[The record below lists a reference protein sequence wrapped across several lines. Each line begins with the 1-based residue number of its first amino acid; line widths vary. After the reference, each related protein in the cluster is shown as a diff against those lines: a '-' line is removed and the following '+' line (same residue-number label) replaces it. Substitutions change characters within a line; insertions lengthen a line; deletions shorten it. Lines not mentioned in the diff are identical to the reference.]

1 METKKH
7 FKLYKSGKQLI
18 TASIATVAISTG
30 LILRGGVVHAAEN
43 QPGSTQYPVI
53 NTTNN
58 QDKENVKQDNSLANT
73 NENGS
78 TKENN
83 GQANALSQLNKVNN
97 NAAPQADNAAPQA
110 DNATPQADNA
120 TPQADNATPQADNA
134 AANDYNHSDNGNYGY
149 IDSAT
154 INNNQLHVVG
164 WSATNQAVNKD
175 TSRYVIAYD
184 NTTNSE
190 LGRVQVTNP
199 VARPDVKKAYNV
211 YDAQNSGFD
220 VNVSLNFDK
229 MNSYLDEIRIISR
242 YSGVPDGNSDY
253 VDYVSQPVVLDKN
266 NYAYLDN
273 FNVNNGILHV
283 SGWNATNNAI
293 KRPKHFVIL
302 YDRTTNREVARQRVI
317 TGIERPDVE
326 RAYPQVVNADIS
338 GFAADFDVTNLNIN
352 DEYQIL
358 SRYSN
363 RDNGEGSYVTYWSFN
378 PQRLAPTTHFNK
390 GYLDNFNISKAGQV
404 AVRGWQATNLS
415 NIQSNRFVILFD
427 NTTNRQV
434 ASVKI
439 SGTDRPDVEKAYSQV
454 LNAAKSGYDV
464 TFDLNQSQIAQLLP
478 NHSYRIVS
486 RYSADANGNGDN
498 KQYTDIWS
506 APIVLDKTASYIE
519 GISLNSNKL
528 NVKGWM
534 ASDASATQTNPY
546 VIVLNNGKEVARQK
560 LTLTARPDVARVYPD
575 IYNSSVS
582 GFNTTIN
589 LTVPELNQLTGNMQ
603 VLLRYSAAS
612 DGNPTRNG
620 DTTDQYS
627 KSYATNGGN
636 FDFVQVDNNQVE
648 FYGWHASDQ
657 ATDKPYQWIIVLANG
672 KEVGRQLIASTTY
685 GLVSYNRPDV
695 YNVNPAISDSSTSGF
710 QGIIT
715 LNSSIKNVPVQ
726 LVHRFS
732 DDGQNGEGN
741 RVDFWS
747 EVMPVASTFQK
758 GSDQVMKN
766 LVTKPQGNQINIY
779 NGNTVVKT
787 LGPGT
792 WENMAFAHDSSAINN
807 INGYLSYT
815 GWYRPYGTSQDGK
828 TWYQT
833 TAADWR
839 PLLMHIWPSKDVQAQ
854 FIKYFVKNGY
864 ENANY
869 GLTEASVANLNKD
882 TDATVLNT
890 AAQNLRYVIEQS
902 IATNKGTDKL
912 ANDINGFAA
921 TVPELSA
928 SSELPDPSGYGQV
941 IFVNNDNTSYA
952 NSKYRLMNRTV
963 NNQTGND
970 NSDNSPEFLMGVDID
985 NSNPVVQAENLNWE
999 YFLLNYGKLMG
1010 YNQDGNFDGFRID
1023 AADHIDADVLDQM
1036 GQLMND
1042 MYHMKGNPQNANN
1055 HLTYNEG
1062 YRGGAVR
1069 MLNKKG
1075 NPQLYLDSWIFS
1087 TLENVLGRANNRDDI
1102 SHLITD
1108 SIVNRQNDVTENEA
1122 TPNWS
1127 FVTNH
1132 DQRNNLINGLINKDH
1147 PGMGY
1152 KAEYDNQAWQEFYA
1166 DQKKTDKQ
1174 YAQYNVPAQYAILLS
1189 NKDTVPQIYYG
1200 DLYNE
1205 TAQYMQE
1212 KSIYYDAITTL
1223 MKARKQFVSG
1233 GQTMTKLSDN
1243 LIASVRYGKGVAN
1256 ANSEGTDSLSRTSG
1270 MAVIVGNNPQMA
1282 EQTISINMGRAHA
1295 NEQYRNLLDTADNG
1309 LTYNTDGAE
1318 NPETLTT
1325 DDNGILKVTVKGYSN
1340 PYVSGYLGVW
1350 VPVVSGNQ
1358 DVTTNAA
1365 TVSADSNKIFESN
1378 AALDSHMIYESF
1390 SMYQPTS
1397 TSTENHAY
1405 NIIAQNA
1412 ELFNNL
1418 GITDFWMAP
1427 AYTPAGGS
1435 LYNEGYAVADR
1446 YNLGTN
1452 ANPTKYGS
1460 GEELA
1465 NAIAALHSAGLK
1477 VQEDIVMNQMMGFP
1491 TQEAVTVTRASDRGV
1506 QTDVNGK
1513 TYANQMY
1520 FAYTTGGGNGQETY
1534 GGKYLSELQSKY
1546 PDLFTTKAI
1555 STGVAP
1561 DPTTHIT
1568 KWSAKYENGT
1578 LLQNIGIGLAVKLPN
1593 GEYAYLRSSDNKS
1606 FNTLLP
1612 SEISGL

>member
-1 METKKH
+1 MAKEHK
-7 FKLYKSGKQLI
+7 KLYKAGKNWVVATLI
-18 TASIATVAISTG
+18 ATTITLLGGIGAYTAHADTTIENTQSIQAEGSNQSSQNNNSNNSVVLNQPVTTQSNSTVKNSQPVQNTPTTTPAAKDNQGKTTPVNPATPTTPVAPAAKDNQSKTTPVNPAEPNNQTSTSNNEAASILEKST
-30 LILRGGVVHAAEN
+30 
-43 QPGSTQYPVI
+43 P
-53 NTTNN
+53 NTFKNI
-58 QDKENVKQDNSLANT
+58 
-73 NENGS
+73 NGS
-78 TKENN
+78 TYYYDE
-83 GQANALSQLNKVNN
+83 
-97 NAAPQADNAAPQA
+97 
-110 DNATPQADNA
+110 
-120 TPQADNATPQADNA
+120 
-134 AANDYNHSDNGNYGY
+134 NGNLYRNQFYSNWGRTY
-149 IDSAT
+149 YFDNDGARWD
-154 INNNQLHVVG
+154 NRYMVRWGRAYYFGNDGALLQNQLR
-164 WSATNQAVNKD
+164 S
-175 TSRYVIAYD
+175 I
-184 NTTNSE
+184 
-190 LGRVQVTNP
+190 
-199 VARPDVKKAYNV
+199 
-211 YDAQNSGFD
+211 
-220 VNVSLNFDK
+220 
-229 MNSYLDEIRIISR
+229 
-242 YSGVPDGNSDY
+242 
-253 VDYVSQPVVLDKN
+253 
-266 NYAYLDN
+266 
-273 FNVNNGILHV
+273 NGINYWIN
-283 SGWNATNNAI
+283 SQG
-293 KRPKHFVIL
+293 VIPLRNQFLTANENQL
-302 YDRTTNREVARQRVI
+302 Y
-317 TGIERPDVE
+317 
-326 RAYPQVVNADIS
+326 Y
-338 GFAADFDVTNLNIN
+338 FD
-352 DEYQIL
+352 
-358 SRYSN
+358 
-363 RDNGEGSYVTYWSFN
+363 
-378 PQRLAPTTHFNK
+378 
-390 GYLDNFNISKAGQV
+390 
-404 AVRGWQATNLS
+404 
-415 NIQSNRFVILFD
+415 
-427 NTTNRQV
+427 
-434 ASVKI
+434 
-439 SGTDRPDVEKAYSQV
+439 
-454 LNAAKSGYDV
+454 
-464 TFDLNQSQIAQLLP
+464 
-478 NHSYRIVS
+478 
-486 RYSADANGNGDN
+486 GNGDLVVN
-498 KQYTDIWS
+498 KFYHNWGHTYYFGPDGARYTDQFLNKDGK
-506 APIVLDKTASYIE
+506 VYYFDNQ
-519 GISLNSNKL
+519 GIMYQDQYYKNWGHTYYYGNDGAL
-528 NVKGWM
+528 VKGLQAINGKIYDFDNDGIM
-534 ASDASATQTNPY
+534 QTN
-546 VIVLNNGKEVARQK
+546 
-560 LTLTARPDVARVYPD
+560 
-575 IYNSSVS
+575 
-582 GFNTTIN
+582 
-589 LTVPELNQLTGNMQ
+589 
-603 VLLRYSAAS
+603 
-612 DGNPTRNG
+612 
-620 DTTDQYS
+620 
-627 KSYATNGGN
+627 
-636 FDFVQVDNNQVE
+636 
-648 FYGWHASDQ
+648 
-657 ATDKPYQWIIVLANG
+657 
-672 KEVGRQLIASTTY
+672 
-685 GLVSYNRPDV
+685 
-695 YNVNPAISDSSTSGF
+695 
-710 QGIIT
+710 
-715 LNSSIKNVPVQ
+715 
-726 LVHRFS
+726 
-732 DDGQNGEGN
+732 
-741 RVDFWS
+741 
-747 EVMPVASTFQK
+747 
-758 GSDQVMKN
+758 MKN
-766 LVTKPQGNQINIY
+766 LVAKPQGNQLNIY
-779 NGNTVVKT
+779 NGNTVLKT

-792 WENMAFAHDSSAINN
+792 WENMAFAQDSSAINN

-833 TAADWR
+833 TAMDWR
-839 PLLMHIWPSKDVQAQ
+839 PLLMYTWPSKDVQAQ
-854 FIKYFVKNGY
+854 FIKYFVNHGY

-869 GLTEASVANLNKD
+869 GLTKVSVANLNED

-902 IATNKGTDKL
+902 IATNKGTGKL

-928 SSELPDPSGYGQV
+928 SSELSLQSMPNYKPDESGTVDSDQV
-941 IFVNNDNTSYA
+941 IFVNNDSKDQRRGNTSYA
-952 NSKYRLMNRTV
+952 DSKYRLMNRTI

-970 NSDNSPEFLMGVDID
+970 NSDNSPELLVGNDID

-1023 AADHIDADVLDQM
+1023 AADNINADVLDQM

-1055 HLTYNEG
+1055 HLSYNEG
-1062 YRGGAVR
+1062 YHSGAAQ
-1069 MLNKKG
+1069 MLNEKG
-1075 NPQLYLDSWIFS
+1075 NPQLYMDSGEFY
-1087 TLENVLGRANNRDDI
+1087 TLENVLGRANNRDNI
-1102 SHLITD
+1102 SDLVTN

-1132 DQRNNLINGLINKDH
+1132 DQRKNLINRLIIKDH
-1147 PGMGY
+1147 PGIAYIMGSAY
-1152 KAEYDNQAWQEFYA
+1152 KAEYANQAWQEFYA

-1205 TAQYMQE
+1205 TAQYMQG

-1295 NEQYRNLLDTADNG
+1295 NEQYRNLLDTTDNG
-1309 LTYNTDGAE
+1309 LTYNADGAE

-1378 AALDSHMIYESF
+1378 AALDSHMIYEDF
-1390 SMYQPTS
+1390 SLYQPEP

-1427 AYTPAGGS
+1427 AYTPFGMS
-1435 LYNEGYAVADR
+1435 RYNEGYSMTDR

-1477 VQEDIVMNQMMGFP
+1477 VQEDIVMNQMIGFSG
-1491 TQEAVTVTRASDRGV
+1491 QEAVTVTRTNDRGM
-1506 QTDVNGK
+1506 QINVNGK
-1513 TYANQMY
+1513 TYANQIY

-1546 PDLFTTKAI
+1546 PDLFTTRAI

-1578 LLQNIGIGLAVKLPN
+1578 SLQNIGIGLAVKLPN

-1612 SEISGL
+1612 SEISVKL

>member
-1 METKKH
+1 MAKEHK
-7 FKLYKSGKQLI
+7 KLYKAGKNWVVATLI
-18 TASIATVAISTG
+18 ATTITLLGGIGAYTAHADTAIENTQSIQAEGTNQSSQNNNSNNSVVLNQPVTTQSNSTVKNSQPVQNTPTTTPAAKDNQGKTTPVNPATPTTPVAPAAKGDQGKTTPVNPAEPNNQTSTSNNEAASIPEKST
-30 LILRGGVVHAAEN
+30 
-43 QPGSTQYPVI
+43 P
-53 NTTNN
+53 NTFKNI
-58 QDKENVKQDNSLANT
+58 
-73 NENGS
+73 NGS
-78 TKENN
+78 TYYYDE
-83 GQANALSQLNKVNN
+83 
-97 NAAPQADNAAPQA
+97 
-110 DNATPQADNA
+110 
-120 TPQADNATPQADNA
+120 
-134 AANDYNHSDNGNYGY
+134 NGNLYRNQFYSNWGRTY
-149 IDSAT
+149 YFDNDGARWD
-154 INNNQLHVVG
+154 NRYMVRWGRAYYFGNDGALLQNQLR
-164 WSATNQAVNKD
+164 S
-175 TSRYVIAYD
+175 I
-184 NTTNSE
+184 
-190 LGRVQVTNP
+190 
-199 VARPDVKKAYNV
+199 
-211 YDAQNSGFD
+211 
-220 VNVSLNFDK
+220 
-229 MNSYLDEIRIISR
+229 
-242 YSGVPDGNSDY
+242 
-253 VDYVSQPVVLDKN
+253 
-266 NYAYLDN
+266 
-273 FNVNNGILHV
+273 NGINYWIN
-283 SGWNATNNAI
+283 SQG
-293 KRPKHFVIL
+293 VIPLRNQFLTANENQL
-302 YDRTTNREVARQRVI
+302 Y
-317 TGIERPDVE
+317 
-326 RAYPQVVNADIS
+326 Y
-338 GFAADFDVTNLNIN
+338 FD
-352 DEYQIL
+352 
-358 SRYSN
+358 
-363 RDNGEGSYVTYWSFN
+363 
-378 PQRLAPTTHFNK
+378 
-390 GYLDNFNISKAGQV
+390 
-404 AVRGWQATNLS
+404 
-415 NIQSNRFVILFD
+415 
-427 NTTNRQV
+427 
-434 ASVKI
+434 
-439 SGTDRPDVEKAYSQV
+439 
-454 LNAAKSGYDV
+454 
-464 TFDLNQSQIAQLLP
+464 
-478 NHSYRIVS
+478 
-486 RYSADANGNGDN
+486 GNGDLVVN
-498 KQYTDIWS
+498 KFYHNWGHTYYFGPDGARYTDQFLNKDGK
-506 APIVLDKTASYIE
+506 VYYFDNQ
-519 GISLNSNKL
+519 GIMYQDQYYKNWGHTYYYGNDGAL
-528 NVKGWM
+528 VKGLQAINGKIYDFDNDGIM
-534 ASDASATQTNPY
+534 QTN
-546 VIVLNNGKEVARQK
+546 
-560 LTLTARPDVARVYPD
+560 
-575 IYNSSVS
+575 
-582 GFNTTIN
+582 
-589 LTVPELNQLTGNMQ
+589 
-603 VLLRYSAAS
+603 
-612 DGNPTRNG
+612 
-620 DTTDQYS
+620 
-627 KSYATNGGN
+627 
-636 FDFVQVDNNQVE
+636 
-648 FYGWHASDQ
+648 
-657 ATDKPYQWIIVLANG
+657 
-672 KEVGRQLIASTTY
+672 
-685 GLVSYNRPDV
+685 
-695 YNVNPAISDSSTSGF
+695 
-710 QGIIT
+710 
-715 LNSSIKNVPVQ
+715 
-726 LVHRFS
+726 
-732 DDGQNGEGN
+732 
-741 RVDFWS
+741 
-747 EVMPVASTFQK
+747 
-758 GSDQVMKN
+758 MKN
-766 LVTKPQGNQINIY
+766 LVAKPQGNQLNIY
-779 NGNTVVKT
+779 NGNTVLKT

-792 WENMAFAHDSSAINN
+792 WENMAFAQDSSAINN

-833 TAADWR
+833 TAMDWR
-839 PLLMHIWPSKDVQAQ
+839 PLLMYTWPSKDVQAQ
-854 FIKYFVKNGY
+854 FIKYFVNHGY

-869 GLTEASVANLNKD
+869 GLTKVSVANLNKD

-902 IATNKGTDKL
+902 IATNKGTGKL

-928 SSELPDPSGYGQV
+928 SSELSLQSMPNYKPDESGTVDSDQV
-941 IFVNNDNTSYA
+941 IFVNNDSKDQRRGNTSYA
-952 NSKYRLMNRTV
+952 DSKYRLMNRTI

-970 NSDNSPEFLMGVDID
+970 NSDNSPELLVGNDID
-985 NSNPVVQAENLNWE
+985 NSNPVVQAENFNWE

-1023 AADHIDADVLDQM
+1023 AADNINADVLDQM

-1055 HLTYNEG
+1055 HLSYNEG
-1062 YRGGAVR
+1062 YHSGAAQ
-1069 MLNKKG
+1069 MLNEKG
-1075 NPQLYLDSWIFS
+1075 NPQLYMDSGEFY
-1087 TLENVLGRANNRDDI
+1087 TLENVLGRANNRDNI
-1102 SHLITD
+1102 SDLVTN

-1132 DQRNNLINGLINKDH
+1132 DQRKNLINRLIIKDH
-1147 PGMGY
+1147 PGIAYIMGSAY
-1152 KAEYDNQAWQEFYA
+1152 KAEYANQAWQEFYA

-1205 TAQYMQE
+1205 TAQYMQG

-1295 NEQYRNLLDTADNG
+1295 NEQYRNLLDTTDNG
-1309 LTYNTDGAE
+1309 LTYNADGAE

-1378 AALDSHMIYESF
+1378 AALDSHMIYEDF
-1390 SMYQPTS
+1390 SLYQPEP

-1427 AYTPAGGS
+1427 AYTPFGMS
-1435 LYNEGYAVADR
+1435 RYNEGYSMTDR

-1477 VQEDIVMNQMMGFP
+1477 VQEDIVMNQMIGFSG
-1491 TQEAVTVTRASDRGV
+1491 QEAVTVTRTNDRGM
-1506 QTDVNGK
+1506 QIYVNGK
-1513 TYANQMY
+1513 TYANQIY

-1546 PDLFTTKAI
+1546 PNLFTTRAI

-1578 LLQNIGIGLAVKLPN
+1578 SLQNIGIGLAVKLPN

-1612 SEISGL
+1612 SEISVKL

>member
-1 METKKH
+1 MAKEHK
-7 FKLYKSGKQLI
+7 KLYKAGKNWVVATLI
-18 TASIATVAISTG
+18 ATTITLLGGIGAYTAHADTAIENTQSIQAEGTNQSSQNNNSNNSVVLNQPVTTQSNSTVKNSQPVQNTPTTTPAAKDNQGKTTPVNPATPTTPVAPAAKDNQSKTTPVNPATPTTPVAPAAKGDQGKTTPVNPAEPNNQTSTSNNEAASIPEKST
-30 LILRGGVVHAAEN
+30 
-43 QPGSTQYPVI
+43 P
-53 NTTNN
+53 NTFKNI
-58 QDKENVKQDNSLANT
+58 
-73 NENGS
+73 NGS
-78 TKENN
+78 TYYYDE
-83 GQANALSQLNKVNN
+83 
-97 NAAPQADNAAPQA
+97 
-110 DNATPQADNA
+110 
-120 TPQADNATPQADNA
+120 
-134 AANDYNHSDNGNYGY
+134 NGNLYRNQFYSNWGRTY
-149 IDSAT
+149 YFDNDGARWD
-154 INNNQLHVVG
+154 NRYMVRWGRAYYFGNDGALLQNQLR
-164 WSATNQAVNKD
+164 S
-175 TSRYVIAYD
+175 I
-184 NTTNSE
+184 
-190 LGRVQVTNP
+190 
-199 VARPDVKKAYNV
+199 
-211 YDAQNSGFD
+211 
-220 VNVSLNFDK
+220 
-229 MNSYLDEIRIISR
+229 
-242 YSGVPDGNSDY
+242 
-253 VDYVSQPVVLDKN
+253 
-266 NYAYLDN
+266 
-273 FNVNNGILHV
+273 NGINYWIN
-283 SGWNATNNAI
+283 SQG
-293 KRPKHFVIL
+293 VIPLRNQFLTANENQL
-302 YDRTTNREVARQRVI
+302 Y
-317 TGIERPDVE
+317 
-326 RAYPQVVNADIS
+326 Y
-338 GFAADFDVTNLNIN
+338 FD
-352 DEYQIL
+352 
-358 SRYSN
+358 
-363 RDNGEGSYVTYWSFN
+363 
-378 PQRLAPTTHFNK
+378 
-390 GYLDNFNISKAGQV
+390 
-404 AVRGWQATNLS
+404 
-415 NIQSNRFVILFD
+415 
-427 NTTNRQV
+427 
-434 ASVKI
+434 
-439 SGTDRPDVEKAYSQV
+439 
-454 LNAAKSGYDV
+454 
-464 TFDLNQSQIAQLLP
+464 
-478 NHSYRIVS
+478 
-486 RYSADANGNGDN
+486 GNGDLVVN
-498 KQYTDIWS
+498 KFYHNWGHTYYFGPDGARYTDQFLNKDGK
-506 APIVLDKTASYIE
+506 VYYFDNQ
-519 GISLNSNKL
+519 GIMYQDQYYKNWGYTYYFGPDGARYTDQFLNKDGKVYYFDNQGIMYQDQYYKNWGHTYYYGNDGAL
-528 NVKGWM
+528 VKGLQAINGKIYDFDNDGIM
-534 ASDASATQTNPY
+534 QTN
-546 VIVLNNGKEVARQK
+546 
-560 LTLTARPDVARVYPD
+560 
-575 IYNSSVS
+575 
-582 GFNTTIN
+582 
-589 LTVPELNQLTGNMQ
+589 
-603 VLLRYSAAS
+603 
-612 DGNPTRNG
+612 
-620 DTTDQYS
+620 
-627 KSYATNGGN
+627 
-636 FDFVQVDNNQVE
+636 
-648 FYGWHASDQ
+648 
-657 ATDKPYQWIIVLANG
+657 
-672 KEVGRQLIASTTY
+672 
-685 GLVSYNRPDV
+685 
-695 YNVNPAISDSSTSGF
+695 
-710 QGIIT
+710 
-715 LNSSIKNVPVQ
+715 
-726 LVHRFS
+726 
-732 DDGQNGEGN
+732 
-741 RVDFWS
+741 
-747 EVMPVASTFQK
+747 
-758 GSDQVMKN
+758 MKN
-766 LVTKPQGNQINIY
+766 LVAKPQGNQLNIY
-779 NGNTVVKT
+779 NGNTVLKT

-792 WENMAFAHDSSAINN
+792 WENMAFAQDSSAINN

-833 TAADWR
+833 TAMDWR
-839 PLLMHIWPSKDVQAQ
+839 PLLMYTWPSKDVQAQ
-854 FIKYFVKNGY
+854 FIKYFVNHGY

-869 GLTEASVANLNKD
+869 GLTKVSVANLNKD

-902 IATNKGTDKL
+902 IATNKGTGKL

-928 SSELPDPSGYGQV
+928 SSELSLQSMPNYKPDESGTVDSDQV
-941 IFVNNDNTSYA
+941 IFVNNDSKDQRRGNTSYA
-952 NSKYRLMNRTV
+952 DSKYRLMNRTI

-970 NSDNSPEFLMGVDID
+970 NSDNSPELLVGNDID

-1023 AADHIDADVLDQM
+1023 AADNINADVLDQM

-1055 HLTYNEG
+1055 HLSYNEG
-1062 YRGGAVR
+1062 YHSGAAQ
-1069 MLNKKG
+1069 MLNEKG
-1075 NPQLYLDSWIFS
+1075 NPQLYMDSGEFY
-1087 TLENVLGRANNRDDI
+1087 TLENVLGRANNRDNI
-1102 SHLITD
+1102 SDLVTN

-1132 DQRNNLINGLINKDH
+1132 DQRKNLINRLIIKDH
-1147 PGMGY
+1147 PGIAYIMGSAY
-1152 KAEYDNQAWQEFYA
+1152 KAEYANQAWQEFYA

-1205 TAQYMQE
+1205 TAQYMQG

-1295 NEQYRNLLDTADNG
+1295 NEQYRNLLDTTDNG
-1309 LTYNTDGAE
+1309 LTYNADGAE

-1378 AALDSHMIYESF
+1378 AALDSHMIYEDF
-1390 SMYQPTS
+1390 SLYQPEP

-1427 AYTPAGGS
+1427 AYTPFGMS
-1435 LYNEGYAVADR
+1435 RYNEGYSMTDR

-1477 VQEDIVMNQMMGFP
+1477 VQEDIVMNQMIGFSG
-1491 TQEAVTVTRASDRGV
+1491 QEAVTVTRTNDRGM
-1506 QTDVNGK
+1506 QIYVNGK
-1513 TYANQMY
+1513 TYANQIY

-1546 PDLFTTKAI
+1546 PNLFTTRAI

-1578 LLQNIGIGLAVKLPN
+1578 SLQNIGIGLAVKLPN

-1612 SEISGL
+1612 SEISVKL

>member
-1 METKKH
+1 MAKEHK
-7 FKLYKSGKQLI
+7 KLYKAGKNWVVATLI
-18 TASIATVAISTG
+18 ATTITLLGGIGAYTAHADTAIENTQSIQAEGSNQSSQNNNSNNSVVLNQPVTTQSNSTVKNSQPVQNTPTTTPAAKDNQGKTTPVNPATPTTPVAPAAKGDQGKTTPVNPAEPNNQTSTSNNEAASIPEKST
-30 LILRGGVVHAAEN
+30 
-43 QPGSTQYPVI
+43 P
-53 NTTNN
+53 NTFKNI
-58 QDKENVKQDNSLANT
+58 
-73 NENGS
+73 NGS
-78 TKENN
+78 TYYYDE
-83 GQANALSQLNKVNN
+83 
-97 NAAPQADNAAPQA
+97 
-110 DNATPQADNA
+110 
-120 TPQADNATPQADNA
+120 
-134 AANDYNHSDNGNYGY
+134 NGNLYRNQFYSNWGRTY
-149 IDSAT
+149 YFDNDGARWD
-154 INNNQLHVVG
+154 NRYMVRWGRAYYFGNDGALLQNQLR
-164 WSATNQAVNKD
+164 S
-175 TSRYVIAYD
+175 I
-184 NTTNSE
+184 
-190 LGRVQVTNP
+190 
-199 VARPDVKKAYNV
+199 
-211 YDAQNSGFD
+211 
-220 VNVSLNFDK
+220 
-229 MNSYLDEIRIISR
+229 
-242 YSGVPDGNSDY
+242 
-253 VDYVSQPVVLDKN
+253 
-266 NYAYLDN
+266 
-273 FNVNNGILHV
+273 NGINYWIN
-283 SGWNATNNAI
+283 SQG
-293 KRPKHFVIL
+293 VIPLRNQFLTANENQL
-302 YDRTTNREVARQRVI
+302 Y
-317 TGIERPDVE
+317 
-326 RAYPQVVNADIS
+326 Y
-338 GFAADFDVTNLNIN
+338 FD
-352 DEYQIL
+352 
-358 SRYSN
+358 
-363 RDNGEGSYVTYWSFN
+363 
-378 PQRLAPTTHFNK
+378 
-390 GYLDNFNISKAGQV
+390 
-404 AVRGWQATNLS
+404 
-415 NIQSNRFVILFD
+415 
-427 NTTNRQV
+427 
-434 ASVKI
+434 
-439 SGTDRPDVEKAYSQV
+439 
-454 LNAAKSGYDV
+454 
-464 TFDLNQSQIAQLLP
+464 
-478 NHSYRIVS
+478 
-486 RYSADANGNGDN
+486 GNGDLVVN
-498 KQYTDIWS
+498 KFYHNWGHTYYFGPDGARYTDQFLNKDGK
-506 APIVLDKTASYIE
+506 VYYFDNQ
-519 GISLNSNKL
+519 GIMYQDQYYKNWGHTYYYGNDGAL
-528 NVKGWM
+528 VKGLQAINGKIYDFDNDGIM
-534 ASDASATQTNPY
+534 QTN
-546 VIVLNNGKEVARQK
+546 
-560 LTLTARPDVARVYPD
+560 
-575 IYNSSVS
+575 
-582 GFNTTIN
+582 
-589 LTVPELNQLTGNMQ
+589 
-603 VLLRYSAAS
+603 
-612 DGNPTRNG
+612 
-620 DTTDQYS
+620 
-627 KSYATNGGN
+627 
-636 FDFVQVDNNQVE
+636 
-648 FYGWHASDQ
+648 
-657 ATDKPYQWIIVLANG
+657 
-672 KEVGRQLIASTTY
+672 
-685 GLVSYNRPDV
+685 
-695 YNVNPAISDSSTSGF
+695 
-710 QGIIT
+710 
-715 LNSSIKNVPVQ
+715 
-726 LVHRFS
+726 
-732 DDGQNGEGN
+732 
-741 RVDFWS
+741 
-747 EVMPVASTFQK
+747 
-758 GSDQVMKN
+758 MKN
-766 LVTKPQGNQINIY
+766 LVAKPQGNQLNIY
-779 NGNTVVKT
+779 NGNTVLKT

-792 WENMAFAHDSSAINN
+792 WENMAFAQDSSAINN

-833 TAADWR
+833 TAMDWR
-839 PLLMHIWPSKDVQAQ
+839 PLLMYTWPSKDVQAQ
-854 FIKYFVKNGY
+854 FIKYFVNHGY

-869 GLTEASVANLNKD
+869 GLTKVSVANLNKD

-902 IATNKGTDKL
+902 IATNKGTGKL

-928 SSELPDPSGYGQV
+928 SSELSLQSMPNYKPDESGTVDSDQV
-941 IFVNNDNTSYA
+941 IFVNNDSKDQRRGNTSYA
-952 NSKYRLMNRTV
+952 DSKYRLMNRTI

-970 NSDNSPEFLMGVDID
+970 NSDNSPELLVGNDID

-1023 AADHIDADVLDQM
+1023 AADNINADVLDQM

-1055 HLTYNEG
+1055 HLSYNEG
-1062 YRGGAVR
+1062 YHSGAAQ
-1069 MLNKKG
+1069 MLNEKG
-1075 NPQLYLDSWIFS
+1075 NPQLYMDSGEFY
-1087 TLENVLGRANNRDDI
+1087 TLENVLGRANNRDNI
-1102 SHLITD
+1102 SDLVTN

-1132 DQRNNLINGLINKDH
+1132 DQRKNLINRLIIKDH
-1147 PGMGY
+1147 PGIAYIMGSAY
-1152 KAEYDNQAWQEFYA
+1152 KAEYANQAWQEFYA

-1205 TAQYMQE
+1205 TAQYMQG

-1295 NEQYRNLLDTADNG
+1295 NEQYRNLLDTTDNG
-1309 LTYNTDGAE
+1309 LTYNADGAE

-1378 AALDSHMIYESF
+1378 AALDSHMIYEDF
-1390 SMYQPTS
+1390 SLYQPEP

-1427 AYTPAGGS
+1427 AYTPFGMS
-1435 LYNEGYAVADR
+1435 RYNEGYSMTDR

-1477 VQEDIVMNQMMGFP
+1477 VQEDIVMNQMIGFSG
-1491 TQEAVTVTRASDRGV
+1491 QEAVTVTRTNDRGM
-1506 QTDVNGK
+1506 QIYVNGK
-1513 TYANQMY
+1513 TYANQIY

-1546 PDLFTTKAI
+1546 PNLFTTRAI

-1578 LLQNIGIGLAVKLPN
+1578 SLQNIGIGLAVKLPN

-1606 FNTLLP
+1606 FNTTLP
-1612 SEISGL
+1612 ETMSSADYYANIEDD

>member
-1 METKKH
+1 MAKEHK
-7 FKLYKSGKQLI
+7 KLYKAGKNWVVATLI
-18 TASIATVAISTG
+18 ATTITLLGGIGAYTAHADTTIENTQSIQAEGSNQSSQNNNSNNSVVLNQPVTTQSNSTVKNSQPVQNTPTTTPAAKDNQGKTTPVNPATPVAPAAKDNQSKTTPVNPATPTTPVAPAAKGNQGKTTPVNPAEPNNQTSTSNNEAASIPEKST
-30 LILRGGVVHAAEN
+30 
-43 QPGSTQYPVI
+43 P
-53 NTTNN
+53 NTFKNI
-58 QDKENVKQDNSLANT
+58 
-73 NENGS
+73 NGS
-78 TKENN
+78 TYYYDE
-83 GQANALSQLNKVNN
+83 
-97 NAAPQADNAAPQA
+97 
-110 DNATPQADNA
+110 
-120 TPQADNATPQADNA
+120 
-134 AANDYNHSDNGNYGY
+134 NGNLYRNQFYSNWGRTY
-149 IDSAT
+149 YFDNDGARWD
-154 INNNQLHVVG
+154 NRYMVRWGRAYYFGNDGALLQNQLR
-164 WSATNQAVNKD
+164 S
-175 TSRYVIAYD
+175 I
-184 NTTNSE
+184 
-190 LGRVQVTNP
+190 
-199 VARPDVKKAYNV
+199 
-211 YDAQNSGFD
+211 
-220 VNVSLNFDK
+220 
-229 MNSYLDEIRIISR
+229 
-242 YSGVPDGNSDY
+242 
-253 VDYVSQPVVLDKN
+253 
-266 NYAYLDN
+266 
-273 FNVNNGILHV
+273 NGINYWIN
-283 SGWNATNNAI
+283 SQG
-293 KRPKHFVIL
+293 VIPL
-302 YDRTTNREVARQRVI
+302 R
-317 TGIERPDVE
+317 
-326 RAYPQVVNADIS
+326 
-338 GFAADFDVTNLNIN
+338 
-352 DEYQIL
+352 
-358 SRYSN
+358 
-363 RDNGEGSYVTYWSFN
+363 
-378 PQRLAPTTHFNK
+378 
-390 GYLDNFNISKAGQV
+390 
-404 AVRGWQATNLS
+404 
-415 NIQSNRFVILFD
+415 
-427 NTTNRQV
+427 
-434 ASVKI
+434 
-439 SGTDRPDVEKAYSQV
+439 
-454 LNAAKSGYDV
+454 
-464 TFDLNQSQIAQLLP
+464 NQ
-478 NHSYRIVS
+478 
-486 RYSADANGNGDN
+486 
-498 KQYTDIWS
+498 
-506 APIVLDKTASYIE
+506 
-519 GISLNSNKL
+519 
-528 NVKGWM
+528 
-534 ASDASATQTNPY
+534 
-546 VIVLNNGKEVARQK
+546 
-560 LTLTARPDVARVYPD
+560 
-575 IYNSSVS
+575 
-582 GFNTTIN
+582 F
-589 LTVPELNQLTGNMQ
+589 LTVNENQL
-603 VLLRYSAAS
+603 YYF
-612 DGNPTRNG
+612 DRNG
-620 DTTDQYS
+620 DLVVNKFYHNWGHTYYFGPDGARYTDQFLNKDGKVYYFDNQGIMYQDQYY
-627 KSYATNGGN
+627 KNWGHTYYFGPDGARYTDQFLNKDGKVYYFDNQGIMYQDQYYKNWGHTYYYGN
-636 FDFVQVDNNQVE
+636 DGALVK
-648 FYGWHASDQ
+648 GLQ
-657 ATDKPYQWIIVLANG
+657 AING
-672 KEVGRQLIASTTY
+672 KIY
-685 GLVSYNRPDV
+685 DFDND
-695 YNVNPAISDSSTSGF
+695 
-710 QGIIT
+710 GIMQT
-715 LNSSIKNVPVQ
+715 N
-726 LVHRFS
+726 
-732 DDGQNGEGN
+732 
-741 RVDFWS
+741 
-747 EVMPVASTFQK
+747 
-758 GSDQVMKN
+758 MKN
-766 LVTKPQGNQINIY
+766 LVAKPQGNQLNIY
-779 NGNTVVKT
+779 NGNTVLKT

-792 WENMAFAHDSSAINN
+792 WENMAFAQDSSAINN

-833 TAADWR
+833 TAMDWR
-839 PLLMHIWPSKDVQAQ
+839 PLLMYTWPSKDVQAQ
-854 FIKYFVKNGY
+854 FIKYFVNHGY

-869 GLTEASVANLNKD
+869 GLTKVSVANLNKD

-902 IATNKGTDKL
+902 IATNKGTGKL

-928 SSELPDPSGYGQV
+928 SSELSLQSMPNYKPDESGTVDSDQV
-941 IFVNNDNTSYA
+941 IFVNNDSKDQRRGNTSYA
-952 NSKYRLMNRTV
+952 DSKYRLMNRTI

-970 NSDNSPEFLMGVDID
+970 NSDNSPELLVGNDID

-1023 AADHIDADVLDQM
+1023 AADNINADVLDQM

-1055 HLTYNEG
+1055 HLSYNEG
-1062 YRGGAVR
+1062 YHSGAAQ
-1069 MLNKKG
+1069 MLNEKG
-1075 NPQLYLDSWIFS
+1075 NPQLYIDSGEFY
-1087 TLENVLGRANNRDDI
+1087 TLENVLGRANNRDTI
-1102 SHLITD
+1102 SDLVTN

-1132 DQRNNLINGLINKDH
+1132 DQRKNLINRLIIKDH
-1147 PGMGY
+1147 PGIAYIMGSAY
-1152 KAEYDNQAWQEFYA
+1152 KAEYANQAWQEFYA

-1205 TAQYMQE
+1205 TAQYMQG

-1295 NEQYRNLLDTADNG
+1295 NEQYRNLLDTTDNG
-1309 LTYNTDGAE
+1309 LTYNADGAE

-1378 AALDSHMIYESF
+1378 AALDSHMIYEDF
-1390 SMYQPTS
+1390 SLYQPEP

-1427 AYTPAGGS
+1427 AYTPFGMS
-1435 LYNEGYAVADR
+1435 RYNEGYSMTDR

-1477 VQEDIVMNQMMGFP
+1477 VQEDIVMNQMIGFSG
-1491 TQEAVTVTRASDRGV
+1491 QEAVTVTRTDDRGM
-1506 QTDVNGK
+1506 QIYVNGK
-1513 TYANQMY
+1513 TYANQIY

-1578 LLQNIGIGLAVKLPN
+1578 SLQNIGIGLAVKLPN

-1612 SEISGL
+1612 SEISVKL